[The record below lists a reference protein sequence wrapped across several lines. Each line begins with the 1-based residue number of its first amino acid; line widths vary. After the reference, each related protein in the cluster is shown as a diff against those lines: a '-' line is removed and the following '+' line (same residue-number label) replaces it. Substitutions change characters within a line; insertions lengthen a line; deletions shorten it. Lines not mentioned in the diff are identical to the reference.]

1 MDDAM
6 ETEYRAWSWMHTLLL
21 VLIISVVA
29 TAVGVV
35 NARHKS
41 RVLFAELQKLNQT
54 QDEAEIEWGQLQL
67 EQSSWSTHAR
77 IEGSASGKLNMHIPG
92 AKEVVIIRP

>member
-1 MDDAM
+1 MAAT
-6 ETEYRAWSWMHTLLL
+6 ETRNQAWSWLHMVLV

-29 TAVGVV
+29 TAVAVV

-41 RVLFAELQKLNQT
+41 RVLFAELQKLNRV
-54 QDEAEIEWGQLQL
+54 QDEVETEWGQLQL

-77 IEGSASGKLNMHIPG
+77 IEGAASGKLKMHIPQ
-92 AKEVVIIRP
+92 AREVVIIRP